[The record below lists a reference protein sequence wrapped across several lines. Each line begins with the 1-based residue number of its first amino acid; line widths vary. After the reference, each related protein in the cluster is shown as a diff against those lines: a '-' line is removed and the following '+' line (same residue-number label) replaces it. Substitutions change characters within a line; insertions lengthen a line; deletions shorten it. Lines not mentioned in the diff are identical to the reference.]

1 MEERSITEYLSSYS
15 NVNSPESPDDG
26 VQHRNGHQGERT
38 IDPEDVEAEVF
49 DWVLTHLEP
58 RQWPLS
64 LSTVLAKTVAHQMN
78 TSLKLKAGG
87 YTDEDLAVGRL
98 RAAALEALAEQCA
111 IWREQPEL
119 AQELPHTP
127 AASLPVSAHGVRNNR
142 RKMEDRHLALP
153 DLNFALGLQGLPQC
167 SYYAVFDGHAGVEA
181 ADYATAHLHRNIAAQ
196 PDFVTN
202 PVNAVREGFLLTD
215 RNFLQRS
222 SKEGLKSGCT
232 AVCCLVR
239 EQQQLVVGWLGDSQA
254 ILVRKGVPMS
264 LVNPHK
270 PEREDERKR
279 IEELGGMVLLMGIW
293 RVNGTLGVSRAI
305 GDAEHKPYV
314 TSEPDVIS
322 MDLDGTEDFLV
333 LGCDGLW
340 DQLSPQEVAAR
351 VYHAVLDDPESAP
364 YVSHTL
370 VQGARDLGSSDNITA
385 VVVFLRDPRDFDASV
400 IDVASLVP
408 EKTAASELP
417 TPPIE
422 DAKEA
427 FNASEFDATKF
438 NSNGYGAHLFDAE
451 AVNSHAYGHANE
463 SEILQVAS
471 DVVQGTIETALHR
484 VNEDVITAGQ
494 IVDQVHLLH
503 TEESGKFPDL
513 PEQFHGAVPAD
524 GGLEDKFDQPDGISH
539 AANGYG
545 DNIPVHPA
553 VHHNPFDDE
562 GYGHDLET
570 TDCLQSSAV
579 AAALEESGTESA
591 EQFSSFVEGAN
602 EASNSQLELAHE
614 QTFCTASNMT
624 PQYQFDA
631 GSTGHEFEARQPSPI
646 GPCALPEDPQPVA
659 AELPEAPLEPEMLRE
674 AELPDEGVDLSTLPE
689 DAQELEAAK
698 EQPVSSV
705 VQDECLSALPEDQQD
720 FKPAQSG
727 DMSCVVLPGA
737 TEQMAAVADPIL
749 AVQDATTLDVEHPD
763 YIHGEIG
770 QLDNIHRE
778 MPQPDHVHG
787 EMPQPDHVHGE
798 MPQPDHVHGE
808 MPQPDHVHGEMPQ
821 PDHVHGE
828 MLHPDSIHGEMLH
841 PDSIHGEML
850 HPDSIHGEM
859 LHPDSIH
866 GEMLHPDSI
875 HGEMLHPDSI
885 HGEMLHPDSIHGE
898 MLHPDSIHG
907 EMLHPDSIHGEML
920 HPDSIHGEMLHPD
933 SIHGEMQSMQP
944 LESQH
949 ASAERIKNG
958 ADTEVAASG
967 LGFNQPLSI
976 QSDDLVSIDLN
987 SSAMQSLAETGAAP
1001 RTVDNAF
1008 ASGTVPEPHEDMSIG
1023 YCAESDARHDQ
1034 PVGERLESL
1043 GTDDAD
1049 DTSLGGSAE
1058 SIVEKVAAEPV
1069 QQECAVLFC
1078 ELKETPPAESI
1089 LDQQVADGEQKVDN
1103 LGYNIPVE
1111 QQVPAQVSDL
1121 GPQIEGSV
1129 LGGLVT
1135 EPFVEDSFT
1144 VPTTTESPHIFEQM
1158 PEEPSLLSV
1167 DARLQVQPQQPA
1179 AAAISP
1185 ISDVEK
1191 PCEQP
1196 DEQQSASLQ
1205 PQSPMIEKLLEQNS
1219 ATPQEVQCM
1228 SEQVKATVDE
1238 TPAPVVDIGAI
1249 PENIPEADGVTED
1262 SDSEKDSGWQFVK
1275 PVEPA
1280 ISPSGLLS
1288 KEACDT
1294 LSQSSCTVEETIHGE
1309 QKEATFSEQIA
1320 SPAGDSSIEP
1330 KADAVSD
1337 VKQDSLPETKVEVAA
1352 THTQDVLPEQK
1363 ASTPKVAATAKSS
1376 PAAQKTKPTAK
1387 ASPAPK
1393 PRTSSTDKPATK
1405 SLATKTE
1412 TAAKT
1417 TPAAKSP
1424 MKKPVAGKPATATS
1438 TPKQSSSAHTAA
1450 KKETGLTHRSEPT
1463 KPKLSTLSTDMPSKK
1478 PVAASSR
1485 PATGTTRPTSVAS
1498 KPVEKSTAPVT
1509 KAKPTAASATA
1520 PRTRTSVGSAM
1531 TSAGKTEVGTTE
1543 KKPAPKP
1550 APTRAP
1556 ISRTAPRTTQP
1567 ASSSS
1572 SAPRVGPGAP
1582 ASRSAAAA
1590 TSRPATSRVG
1600 STSTAAKKADASPAA
1615 AKISSARVPATREA
1629 KLNKESTNQ
1638 QLAGAR
1644 RTETTRRTAAGRTA
1658 ATSKMSATAAAK
1670 ATATSKYSAV
1680 RAVPKGGAAAAA
1692 AKAAAAATDAETQS
1706 KEELAANCN
1715 GTPEE
1720 KGTLE
1725 EKDNKEACAPGSGPV
1740 NLSNGSH
1747 LECDKIAKADV
1758 VADMPDAP
1766 AVDV

>member
-1 MEERSITEYLSSYS
+1 MRDVAFRQLCAPCSSARTPYLHVGACVPNRTLSIPL
-15 NVNSPESPDDG
+15 
-26 VQHRNGHQGERT
+26 
-38 IDPEDVEAEVF
+38 
-49 DWVLTHLEP
+49 

-239 EQQQLVVGWLGDSQA
+239 EQRQLVVGWLGDSQA
-254 ILVRKGVPMS
+254 ILVRKGIPMS

-451 AVNSHAYGHANE
+451 AVNSHAYEHANE

-553 VHHNPFDDE
+553 VHHNRFDDE

-631 GSTGHEFEARQPSPI
+631 GSTGHELEARQPSPI

-659 AELPEAPLEPEMLRE
+659 AELPGAPLEPEMLRE

-749 AVQDATTLDVEHPD
+749 AMQDATTLDVEHPD
-763 YIHGEIG
+763 Y
-770 QLDNIHRE
+770 
-778 MPQPDHVHG
+778 
-787 EMPQPDHVHGE
+787 
-798 MPQPDHVHGE
+798 
-808 MPQPDHVHGEMPQ
+808 
-821 PDHVHGE
+821 
-828 MLHPDSIHGEMLH
+828 
-841 PDSIHGEML
+841 
-850 HPDSIHGEM
+850 
-859 LHPDSIH
+859 
-866 GEMLHPDSI
+866 I

-933 SIHGEMQSMQP
+933 SIHGEMQQLDHIQGETQSMQP

-949 ASAERIKNG
+949 ASAECIKNG

-987 SSAMQSLAETGAAP
+987 SSAMQSLAETSAP
-1001 RTVDNAF
+1001 PHTVDNAF
-1008 ASGTVPEPHEDMSIG
+1008 VSGTVPEPHEDMSIG

-1034 PVGERLESL
+1034 PVGEKLESL

-1069 QQECAVLFC
+1069 QQESAVLFC
-1078 ELKETPPAESI
+1078 ELKDTPPAESI

-1111 QQVPAQVSDL
+1111 QQVPAQVSDV
-1121 GPQIEGSV
+1121 GPQIESSV
-1129 LGGLVT
+1129 LGGQVT
-1135 EPFVEDSFT
+1135 EPFAEDSFT

-1158 PEEPSLLSV
+1158 PEETSLLSV
-1167 DARLQVQPQQPA
+1167 DTRLQVQQPA
-1179 AAAISP
+1179 ATAISP

-1196 DEQQSASLQ
+1196 DEQSVSLQ
-1205 PQSPMIEKLLEQNS
+1205 PQSPVIETLLEENS
-1219 ATPQEVQCM
+1219 ATLQEVQSM
-1228 SEQVKATVDE
+1228 SKQAKAAVDE

-1294 LSQSSCTVEETIHGE
+1294 LSQSSCTVAETIHGE
-1309 QKEATFSEQIA
+1309 QKEAAFSEQIA

-1352 THTQDVLPEQK
+1352 KHTQDVLPEQK

-1424 MKKPVAGKPATATS
+1424 MKKPVAGKPVTTTS
-1438 TPKQSSSAHTAA
+1438 TPKQSSSANTAA
-1450 KKETGLTHRSEPT
+1450 KKETSLTHRSEPT

-1485 PATGTTRPTSVAS
+1485 PATGTTRPTSAAS

-1531 TSAGKTEVGTTE
+1531 SAGKTEVGTTE

-1582 ASRSAAAA
+1582 ASRPAAAA

-1600 STSTAAKKADASPAA
+1600 STSTAAKKTDTSPAA
-1615 AKISSARVPATREA
+1615 AKMSAARVPATREA

-1658 ATSKMSATAAAK
+1658 ATSKMSAAAAAK

-1706 KEELAANCN
+1706 KEESAANCN

>member
-15 NVNSPESPDDG
+15 NVNSPDSPDDG
-26 VQHRNGHQGERT
+26 VQHRNGHQVERT

-111 IWREQPEL
+111 LWREQPEL

-196 PDFVTN
+196 PDFVTD

-239 EQQQLVVGWLGDSQA
+239 EQRQLVVGWLGDSQA

-400 IDVASLVP
+400 IDIASLVP

-427 FNASEFDATKF
+427 FNSSEFDATKF

-451 AVNSHAYGHANE
+451 AVNSHAYEHANE
-463 SEILQVAS
+463 SDILQVAS

-545 DNIPVHPA
+545 DMPVHPA

-570 TDCLQSSAV
+570 ADCLQSSAI

-602 EASNSQLELAHE
+602 EASNSQLELPHE
-614 QTFCTASNMT
+614 QTFCTAPNLT

-631 GSTGHEFEARQPSPI
+631 GSTDHEIEARQPSPI
-646 GPCALPEDPQPVA
+646 GPCAMPEDLLPVA
-659 AELPEAPLEPEMLRE
+659 ADIPGAPVEPEMLRE
-674 AELPDEGVDLSTLPE
+674 AELPDEGVDFSTLPE
-689 DAQELEAAK
+689 DVQELEAAK
-698 EQPVSSV
+698 EQAVPSV

-720 FKPAQSG
+720 FKHAHLG
-727 DMSCVVLPGA
+727 DVASVALPDA
-737 TEQMAAVADPIL
+737 TEQVAAVVDPIL
-749 AVQDATTLDVEHPD
+749 AVHDATTLDVEHPD
-763 YIHGEIG
+763 
-770 QLDNIHRE
+770 N
-778 MPQPDHVHG
+778 
-787 EMPQPDHVHGE
+787 
-798 MPQPDHVHGE
+798 
-808 MPQPDHVHGEMPQ
+808 
-821 PDHVHGE
+821 
-828 MLHPDSIHGEMLH
+828 IHGEMLQ
-841 PDSIHGEML
+841 PDNIHGEML
-850 HPDSIHGEM
+850 QPDNIHGEM
-859 LHPDSIH
+859 VQPDNIH
-866 GEMLHPDSI
+866 GEMVQPDNI
-875 HGEMLHPDSI
+875 HGEMVQPDNI
-885 HGEMLHPDSIHGE
+885 HGEMVQPDNIHGE
-898 MLHPDSIHG
+898 MVQPDNIHG
-907 EMLHPDSIHGEML
+907 EMVQPDNIHGEMVQ
-920 HPDSIHGEMLHPD
+920 PDNIHGEMVQPD
-933 SIHGEMQSMQP
+933 NIHGEMVQPDNIHGEMVQPDNIHGEMVQPDNIHGEMVQSDNIHGEIQQ
-944 LESQH
+944 LDH
-949 ASAERIKNG
+949 CYRGSATVRSNPRGNAINAAIRVAVCPTEHIKDG
-958 ADTEVAASG
+958 ADTEVVASD

-987 SSAMQSLAETGAAP
+987 SSAMQSLAETGAP
-1001 RTVDNAF
+1001 PHTVDNAF
-1008 ASGTVPEPHEDMSIG
+1008 VSGTAQEPREDMSMG
-1023 YCAESDARHDQ
+1023 CHAESDARHDQ
-1034 PVGERLESL
+1034 PICETLESL

-1069 QQECAVLFC
+1069 QQESAVIFC
-1078 ELKETPPAESI
+1078 ELKETPPGESV
-1089 LDQQVADGEQKVDN
+1089 LDQQVGDGEQKVDN

-1111 QQVPAQVSDL
+1111 QQEQVPVQAYDV
-1121 GPQIEGSV
+1121 GPQIESSV
-1129 LGGLVT
+1129 LGGQVS
-1135 EPFVEDSFT
+1135 ESFVEDSFT
-1144 VPTTTESPHIFEQM
+1144 IPTTAE
-1158 PEEPSLLSV
+1158 PEEPSLLSA
-1167 DARLQVQPQQPA
+1167 DTRPQVEPQEPA
-1179 AAAISP
+1179 ATAISP
-1185 ISDVEK
+1185 VTDVEK

-1196 DEQQSASLQ
+1196 DQPLPEAVGSVCLQ
-1205 PQSPMIEKLLEQNS
+1205 PQSPVIEKLLEQNS
-1219 ATPQEVQCM
+1219 ATLQAVQCM
-1228 SEQVKATVDE
+1228 SEQAKAAVDE

-1262 SDSEKDSGWQFVK
+1262 SDSEKDSGWRFVK
-1275 PVEPA
+1275 PAEPS
-1280 ISPSGLLS
+1280 ISPSGLL
-1288 KEACDT
+1288 KEASAT
-1294 LSQSSCTVEETIHGE
+1294 LSQSSCTVEETIRGE
-1309 QKEATFSEQIA
+1309 QKEAAISEQVA
-1320 SPAGDSSIEP
+1320 SPAGDGATEP
-1330 KADAVSD
+1330 KADALSD
-1337 VKQDSLPETKVEVAA
+1337 VKQDSLPETKAEVAA
-1352 THTQDVLPEQK
+1352 THTQGTLPEHK
-1363 ASTPKVAATAKSS
+1363 ASTPKVAATAKPS

-1412 TAAKT
+1412 ASAKT
-1417 TPAAKSP
+1417 MPAAKSP
-1424 MKKPVAGKPATATS
+1424 MKKQPVAGKPATTSS
-1438 TPKQSSSAHTAA
+1438 TPKQSSSANTTA
-1450 KKETGLTHRSEPT
+1450 KKETGLTRRPEPA
-1463 KPKLSTLSTDMPSKK
+1463 KPKPSASIDMPAKK
-1478 PVAASSR
+1478 PLPASSR
-1485 PATGTTRPTSVAS
+1485 PATGTTRPTSATS
-1498 KPVEKSTAPVT
+1498 KPVEKSTAPAT
-1509 KAKPTAASATA
+1509 KAKPASASATA

-1531 TSAGKTEVGTTE
+1531 TPASKTEVGTAE

-1572 SAPRVGPGAP
+1572 SAAPRVGSSAP

-1600 STSTAAKKADASPAA
+1600 STSTAAKKTSEASPAA
-1615 AKISSARVPATREA
+1615 AKTSAARVPATREA
-1629 KLNKESTNQ
+1629 KLNKDSTNQ
-1638 QLAGAR
+1638 QLAGTR
-1644 RTETTRRTAAGRTA
+1644 RTETTQRTAAGRTA
-1658 ATSKMSATAAAK
+1658 ATSKTAATAATK

-1692 AKAAAAATDAETQS
+1692 AKKAAAAAAEAETQS
-1706 KEELAANCN
+1706 KGESAANCN

-1725 EKDNKEACAPGSGPV
+1725 QKDNKETCAPGSEPV
-1740 NLSNGSH
+1740 TLSNGSH
-1747 LECDKIAKADV
+1747 LECDEIAKPAA